1 MQPFEKRMPVKILC
15 DSFLTSGLGHVRRC
29 EKILSFIEKLGVEAS
44 LYLYKQNDIGAFLE
58 GVGSNDFLIA
68 DSYCLNSKDFYLLKE
83 KAKSLMVIEDEE
95 HAKGF
100 YPKNTKIMNF
110 TLNALKHYSHV
121 SKDHYLGV
129 GFYPVD
135 TRFIYDRPIN
145 TENKEVLITLGGS
158 EQKILKEIVKIL
170 ENKNVNLHIISSYI
184 PKNPPKNTHYYSPL
198 NPLEFSSLMKFCA
211 YAISASG
218 QTLYELALSQTPS
231 LILPI
236 ASNQIVQSQEF
247 ESLGIFKQTSLKT
260 LAKDFEKLR
269 IQKNQAWAKTL
280 AFGSELEGAL
290 RKFLEI

>member
-1 MQPFEKRMPVKILC
+1 MPVKILC
-15 DSFLTSGLGHVRRC
+15 DAFVTSGLGHVRRC

-44 LYLYKQNDIGAFLE
+44 LYLHKQNDIGTFLE
-58 GVGSNDFLIA
+58 GVGGNDFLIA

-110 TLNALKHYSHV
+110 TLNALKHYNHA

-135 TRFIYDRPIN
+135 ACFIYDRPIN

-158 EQKILKEIVKIL
+158 EQKMLKEIVKIL
-170 ENKNVNLHIISSYI
+170 ENKNVNLHIISPYT
-184 PKNPPKNTHYYSPL
+184 PKNPPQNTRYYSPL
-198 NPLEFSSLMKFCA
+198 SPLEFSSLMKFCT

-236 ASNQIVQSQEF
+236 ASNQIVQSKEF

-260 LAKDFEKLR
+260 LAKDFENLQ

-290 RKFLEI
+290 REFLEI

>member
-1 MQPFEKRMPVKILC
+1 MPVKILC
-15 DSFLTSGLGHVRRC
+15 DAFVTSGLGHVRRC

-44 LYLYKQNDIGAFLE
+44 LYLHKQDNINAFLE
-58 GVGSNDFLIA
+58 GVGGNDFLIA

-135 TRFIYDRPIN
+135 ARFIYDRPIN
-145 TENKEVLITLGGS
+145 TANKEVLITLGGS

-184 PKNPPKNTHYYSPL
+184 PKNPPKNARYYSPL
-198 NPLEFSSLMKFCA
+198 SPLEFSSLMKFCA
-211 YAISASG
+211 CAISASG

-236 ASNQIVQSQEF
+236 ASNQIVQSKEF

-269 IQKNQAWAKTL
+269 IQKNQAWAKNL

-290 RKFLEI
+290 REFLEI

>member
-1 MQPFEKRMPVKILC
+1 MPVKILC
-15 DSFLTSGLGHVRRC
+15 DAFVTSGLGHVRRC

-44 LYLYKQNDIGAFLE
+44 LYPHKQNDISAFLE
-58 GVGSNDFLIA
+58 GVGGNDFLIA
-68 DSYCLNSKDFYLLKE
+68 DSYRLNSKDFYLLKE
-83 KAKSLMVIEDEE
+83 KAKSLMVIEDKE
-95 HAKGF
+95 HAKEF

-110 TLNALKHYSHV
+110 TLNALKHYNHA

-170 ENKNVNLHIISSYI
+170 ENKNVNLHIISPYI
-184 PKNPPKNTHYYSPL
+184 PKNPPKNTRYYSPL
-198 NPLEFSSLMKFCA
+198 NPLEFSSLMKSCA
-211 YAISASG
+211 YAISAAG

-247 ESLGIFKQTSLKT
+247 ENSGIFKQTSLKT
-260 LAKDFEKLR
+260 LAKDFENLQ

-290 RKFLEI
+290 REFLEI

>member
-1 MQPFEKRMPVKILC
+1 MPVKILC
-15 DSFLTSGLGHVRRC
+15 DCFLTSGLGHVRRG
-29 EKILSFIEKLGVEAS
+29 EKILSFIEKLGVKAD
-44 LYLYKQNDIGAFLE
+44 LYLHKQNNISAFLE
-58 GVGSNDFLIA
+58 GFGNDDFLIA

-110 TLNALKHYSHV
+110 TLNALKHYNHA

-135 TRFIYDRPIN
+135 SRFVYERPIN

-158 EQKILKEIVKIL
+158 EQKILEEIVKIL
-170 ENKNVNLHIISSYI
+170 ENKNVNLHIISPYT

-198 NPLEFSSLMKFCA
+198 SPLEFSSLMKSCA
-211 YAISASG
+211 CAISAAG
-218 QTLYELALSQTPS
+218 QTLYELVLSQTPS

-236 ASNQIVQSQEF
+236 ASNQILQSKEF

-260 LAKDFEKLR
+260 LAKDFEKLQ
-269 IQKNQAWAKTL
+269 IQKNQAWAKNL

-290 RKFLEI
+290 REFLEI

>member
-1 MQPFEKRMPVKILC
+1 MC
-15 DSFLTSGLGHVRRC
+15 DAFLTSGLGHVRRC

-44 LYLYKQNDIGAFLE
+44 LYLHKQDNISAFLE
-58 GVGSNDFLIA
+58 GVGNDDLLIA
-68 DSYCLNSKDFYLLKE
+68 DSYRLNSKDFYLLKE

-110 TLNALKHYSHV
+110 TLNALKHYNHA

-135 TRFIYDRPIN
+135 ARFIYDRPIN
-145 TENKEVLITLGGS
+145 TANEEVLITLGGS

-198 NPLEFSSLMKFCA
+198 NPLEFSSLMKSCA
-211 YAISASG
+211 CAISAAG

-236 ASNQIVQSQEF
+236 ASNQIIQSQEF

-260 LAKDFEKLR
+260 LAKDFENLQ

-290 RKFLEI
+290 REFLEI

>member
-1 MQPFEKRMPVKILC
+1 MPVKILC
-15 DSFLTSGLGHVRRC
+15 DCFLTSGLGHVRRC
-29 EKILSFIEKLGVEAS
+29 EKILSFIEKLGVKAD
-44 LYLYKQNDIGAFLE
+44 LYSHKQNDIGAFLE
-58 GVGSNDFLIA
+58 GVGGSDFLIA

-110 TLNALKHYSHV
+110 TLNALKHYNHA

-135 TRFIYDRPIN
+135 SRFVYERPIN

-158 EQKILKEIVKIL
+158 EQKILEEIVKIL
-170 ENKNVNLHIISSYI
+170 ENKNVNLHIISPYT
-184 PKNPPKNTHYYSPL
+184 PKNPPKNTRYYSPL
-198 NPLEFSSLMKFCA
+198 SPLEFSSLMKSCA
-211 YAISASG
+211 CAISAAG

-231 LILPI
+231 LIIPI
-236 ASNQIVQSQEF
+236 ASNQIIQSQEF

-260 LAKDFEKLR
+260 LAKDFENLQ
-269 IQKNQAWAKTL
+269 IQKNQAWAKNL

-290 RKFLEI
+290 REFLEI

>member
-1 MQPFEKRMPVKILC
+1 MPVKILC
-15 DSFLTSGLGHVRRC
+15 DAFVTSGLGHVRRC

-44 LYLYKQNDIGAFLE
+44 LYLHKQNDIGTFLE
-58 GVGSNDFLIA
+58 GVGGNDFLIT

-135 TRFIYDRPIN
+135 ARFVYEHPIN

-158 EQKILKEIVKIL
+158 EQKMLEEIVKIL
-170 ENKNVNLHIISSYI
+170 ENKNVNLHIISPHT

-290 RKFLEI
+290 REFLEI

>member
-1 MQPFEKRMPVKILC
+1 MPVKILC
-15 DSFLTSGLGHVRRC
+15 DAFVTSGLGHVRRC
-29 EKILSFIEKLGVEAS
+29 EKILSFIEKLGVEVS
-44 LYLYKQNDIGAFLE
+44 FYLHKQNDIGAFLE
-58 GVGSNDFLIA
+58 GVGGNDFLIA

-110 TLNALKHYSHV
+110 TLNALKHYNHA

-158 EQKILKEIVKIL
+158 EQKMLKEIVKIL
-170 ENKNVNLHIISSYI
+170 ENKNVNLHIISLYT

-211 YAISASG
+211 YAISAAG

-236 ASNQIVQSQEF
+236 ASNQIIQSKEF

-260 LAKDFEKLR
+260 LAKDFENLQ
-269 IQKNQAWAKTL
+269 IQKNQAWAKNL

-290 RKFLEI
+290 REFLEI

>member
-44 LYLYKQNDIGAFLE
+44 LYLHKQDNINAFLE
-58 GVGSNDFLIA
+58 GVGGNDFLIA

-110 TLNALKHYSHV
+110 TLNALKHYNHA

-135 TRFIYDRPIN
+135 ARFIYERPIN

-236 ASNQIVQSQEF
+236 ASNQILQSKEF

-260 LAKDFEKLR
+260 LAKDFENLQ

-290 RKFLEI
+290 REFLEV

>member
-15 DSFLTSGLGHVRRC
+15 DAFVTSGLGHVRRC

-44 LYLYKQNDIGAFLE
+44 LYLHKQNDISAFLE
-58 GVGSNDFLIA
+58 GVGNDDFLIA
-68 DSYCLNSKDFYLLKE
+68 DSYRLNSKDFYLLKE

-110 TLNALKHYSHV
+110 TLNALKHYNHA

-135 TRFIYDRPIN
+135 ARFIYDRPIN

-158 EQKILKEIVKIL
+158 EQKTLKEIVKIL
-170 ENKNVNLHIISSYI
+170 ENENVNLHIISPYT

-198 NPLEFSSLMKFCA
+198 SPLEFSFLMKFCA
-211 YAISASG
+211 CAISAAG

-236 ASNQIVQSQEF
+236 ASNQIIQSQEF
-247 ESLGIFKQTSLKT
+247 ENSGIFKQTSLKT
-260 LAKDFEKLR
+260 LARDFEKLQ

-280 AFGSELEGAL
+280 AFGSELESAL
-290 RKFLEI
+290 REFLEI

>member
-1 MQPFEKRMPVKILC
+1 MQPFKKRMPVKILC

-44 LYLYKQNDIGAFLE
+44 LYLHKQDNINAFLE
-58 GVGSNDFLIA
+58 GVGGNDFLIA

-83 KAKSLMVIEDEE
+83 KAKSLMVIEDKE

-100 YPKNTKIMNF
+100 YPKNTKILNF
-110 TLNALKHYSHV
+110 TLNALKHYNHA

-135 TRFIYDRPIN
+135 SRFVYERPIN

-158 EQKILKEIVKIL
+158 EQKILEEIVKIL
-170 ENKNVNLHIISSYI
+170 ENKNVNLHIISPYT

-198 NPLEFSSLMKFCA
+198 SPLEFSSLMKSCA
-211 YAISASG
+211 CAISAAG

-231 LILPI
+231 LIIPI
-236 ASNQIVQSQEF
+236 ASNQIIQSQEF
-247 ESLGIFKQTSLKT
+247 ENSGIFKQTSLKT
-260 LAKDFEKLR
+260 LAKDFEKLQ
-269 IQKNQAWAKTL
+269 IQKNQAWAKNL

-290 RKFLEI
+290 REFLEI

>member
-15 DSFLTSGLGHVRRC
+15 DAFVTSGLGHVRRC
-29 EKILSFIEKLGVEAS
+29 EKILSFIEKLGVKAS

-58 GVGSNDFLIA
+58 GVGGNDFLIA

-158 EQKILKEIVKIL
+158 EQKTLEEIVKIL

-184 PKNPPKNTHYYSPL
+184 PKNPPKNARYYSPL
-198 NPLEFSSLMKFCA
+198 SPLEFSSLMKSCA

-236 ASNQIVQSQEF
+236 ASNQIVQSKEF

-269 IQKNQAWAKTL
+269 IQKNQAWAKNL

-290 RKFLEI
+290 REFLEI

>member
-1 MQPFEKRMPVKILC
+1 MPVKILC
-15 DSFLTSGLGHVRRC
+15 DAFVTSGLGHVRRC

-44 LYLYKQNDIGAFLE
+44 LYLHKQDNINAFLE
-58 GVGSNDFLIA
+58 GVGGNDFLIA

-135 TRFIYDRPIN
+135 ARFIYDRPIN
-145 TENKEVLITLGGS
+145 TANKEVLITLGGS

-184 PKNPPKNTHYYSPL
+184 PKNPPKNARYYSPL
-198 NPLEFSSLMKFCA
+198 SPLEFSSLMKFCT

-236 ASNQIVQSQEF
+236 ASNQIVQSKEF

-290 RKFLEI
+290 REFLEI

>member
-1 MQPFEKRMPVKILC
+1 MPVKILC

-29 EKILSFIEKLGVEAS
+29 EKILSFIEKLGVKAS
-44 LYLYKQNDIGAFLE
+44 LYSHKQNNISAFLE
-58 GVGSNDFLIA
+58 GVGNNDFLIA
-68 DSYCLNSKDFYLLKE
+68 DSYRLNSKDFYLLKE

-135 TRFIYDRPIN
+135 SRFVYERPIN

-158 EQKILKEIVKIL
+158 EQKTLKEIVKIL
-170 ENKNVNLHIISSYI
+170 ENKNVNLHIISPYT

-198 NPLEFSSLMKFCA
+198 NPLEFSSLMKSCA
-211 YAISASG
+211 CAISASG

-236 ASNQIVQSQEF
+236 ASNQIIQSQEF
-247 ESLGIFKQTSLKT
+247 ENSGIFKQTSLKT
-260 LAKDFEKLR
+260 LAKDFENLQ

-280 AFGSELEGAL
+280 AFGSELEDAL
-290 RKFLEI
+290 REFLEI

>member
-1 MQPFEKRMPVKILC
+1 MPVKILC

-29 EKILSFIEKLGVEAS
+29 EKILSFIEKLGVKAS
-44 LYLYKQNDIGAFLE
+44 LYLYKQNDISAFLE
-58 GVGSNDFLIA
+58 GVGNDDFLIT
-68 DSYCLNSKDFYLLKE
+68 DSYRLNSKDFYLLKE

-110 TLNALKHYSHV
+110 TLNALKHYNHA

-135 TRFIYDRPIN
+135 ARFIYDRPIN
-145 TENKEVLITLGGS
+145 TANKEVLITLGGS
-158 EQKILKEIVKIL
+158 EQKTLKEIVKIL

-198 NPLEFSSLMKFCA
+198 NPLEFSSLMKSCTCT
-211 YAISASG
+211 ISAAG

-236 ASNQIVQSQEF
+236 ASNQIVQSKEF

-260 LAKDFEKLR
+260 LAKDFEKLQ
-269 IQKNQAWAKTL
+269 IQKNQAWAKNL

-290 RKFLEI
+290 REFLEI

>member
-1 MQPFEKRMPVKILC
+1 MPVKILC
-15 DSFLTSGLGHVRRC
+15 DAFVTSGLGHVRRC
-29 EKILSFIEKLGVEAS
+29 EKILSFIEKLGVKAS
-44 LYLYKQNDIGAFLE
+44 LYLHKQDNINAFLE
-58 GVGSNDFLIA
+58 GVGGNDFLIT

-110 TLNALKHYSHV
+110 TLNALKHYNHA

-184 PKNPPKNTHYYSPL
+184 PKNPPKNARYYSPL
-198 NPLEFSSLMKFCA
+198 SPLEFSSLMKSCA

-236 ASNQIVQSQEF
+236 ASNQIVQSKEF

-290 RKFLEI
+290 REFLEI

>member
-1 MQPFEKRMPVKILC
+1 MPVKILC

-44 LYLYKQNDIGAFLE
+44 LYLHKQDNISAFLE
-58 GVGSNDFLIA
+58 GVGGNDFLIA
-68 DSYCLNSKDFYLLKE
+68 DSYRLNSKDFYLLKE
-83 KAKSLMVIEDEE
+83 KAKSLMAIEDKE

-110 TLNALKHYSHV
+110 TLNALKHYNHA

-135 TRFIYDRPIN
+135 ARFVYERPIN

-158 EQKILKEIVKIL
+158 EQKMLEEIVKIL
-170 ENKNVNLHIISSYI
+170 ENKNVNLHIISPYI
-184 PKNPPKNTHYYSPL
+184 PKNPPKNTHYYSSL

-211 YAISASG
+211 CAISAAG

-236 ASNQIVQSQEF
+236 ASNQIVQSKEF

-260 LAKDFEKLR
+260 LAKDFENLQ

-290 RKFLEI
+290 REFLEI

>member
-1 MQPFEKRMPVKILC
+1 MC
-15 DSFLTSGLGHVRRC
+15 DCFLTSGLGHVRRC

-44 LYLYKQNDIGAFLE
+44 LYLHKQDNIGAFLE
-58 GVGSNDFLIA
+58 GVGGNDLLIA

-110 TLNALKHYSHV
+110 TLNALKHYNHA

-135 TRFIYDRPIN
+135 ARFVYERPVN

-198 NPLEFSSLMKFCA
+198 SPLEFSSLMKFCA
-211 YAISASG
+211 CAISAAG

-236 ASNQIVQSQEF
+236 ASNQIIQSQEF

-260 LAKDFEKLR
+260 LAKDFENLQ

-280 AFGSELEGAL
+280 TFGSELEGTL
-290 RKFLEI
+290 REFLEI

>member
-1 MQPFEKRMPVKILC
+1 MPVKILC
-15 DSFLTSGLGHVRRC
+15 DSFVTSGLGHVRRC

-44 LYLYKQNDIGAFLE
+44 LYLHKQNDIGAFLE
-58 GVGSNDFLIA
+58 GVGNDDFLIT

-83 KAKSLMVIEDEE
+83 KAKSLMVIEDKE

-121 SKDHYLGV
+121 SKDYYLGV

-135 TRFIYDRPIN
+135 TRFVYERPIN

-158 EQKILKEIVKIL
+158 EQKMLKEIVKIL
-170 ENKNVNLHIISSYI
+170 ENKNVNLHIISPYT
-184 PKNPPKNTHYYSPL
+184 PKNPPKNTCYYSPL

-211 YAISASG
+211 CAISAAG

-236 ASNQIVQSQEF
+236 ASNQIVQSKEF

-260 LAKDFEKLR
+260 LAKDFEKLQ
-269 IQKNQAWAKTL
+269 IQKNQAWAKNL

-290 RKFLEI
+290 REFLEI

>member
-15 DSFLTSGLGHVRRC
+15 DLFLTSGLGHVRRC

-44 LYLYKQNDIGAFLE
+44 LHLYKQNDISAFLE
-58 GVGSNDFLIA
+58 GVGNDDFLIA

-83 KAKSLMVIEDEE
+83 KAKSLMVIEDKE

-100 YPKNTKIMNF
+100 YPKNTKILNF
-110 TLNALKHYSHV
+110 TLNALKHYNHA

-135 TRFIYDRPIN
+135 ARFVYERPIN

-170 ENKNVNLHIISSYI
+170 ENKNVNLHIISPYT

-198 NPLEFSSLMKFCA
+198 NPLEFSSLMRFCA
-211 YAISASG
+211 CAISAAG

-236 ASNQIVQSQEF
+236 ASNQIIQSQEF
-247 ESLGIFKQTSLKT
+247 ENSGIFRQTSLKT
-260 LAKDFEKLR
+260 LAKDFENLQ

-290 RKFLEI
+290 REFLEI

>member
-1 MQPFEKRMPVKILC
+1 MFEKRMPVKILC
-15 DSFLTSGLGHVRRC
+15 DAFVTSGLGHVRRC
-29 EKILSFIEKLGVEAS
+29 EKILSFIEKLGVKAS
-44 LYLYKQNDIGAFLE
+44 LYLHKQNNISAFLE
-58 GVGSNDFLIA
+58 GVGNDDFLIT

-110 TLNALKHYSHV
+110 TLNALKHYNHA

-135 TRFIYDRPIN
+135 ARFIYERPIN
-145 TENKEVLITLGGS
+145 TANKEVLITLGGS
-158 EQKILKEIVKIL
+158 EQKTLKEIVKIL

-198 NPLEFSSLMKFCA
+198 SPLEFSSLMKSCTC
-211 YAISASG
+211 AISASG

-236 ASNQIVQSQEF
+236 ASNQIIQSQEF
-247 ESLGIFKQTSLKT
+247 ENSGIFKQTSLKT
-260 LAKDFEKLR
+260 LAKDFEKLQ
-269 IQKNQAWAKTL
+269 IQKNQAWAKNL
-280 AFGSELEGAL
+280 AFGSELESAL
-290 RKFLEI
+290 REFLEI

>member
-1 MQPFEKRMPVKILC
+1 MPVKILC
-15 DSFLTSGLGHVRRC
+15 DLFLTSGLGHVRRC

-44 LYLYKQNDIGAFLE
+44 LHLYKQNNISAFLE
-58 GVGSNDFLIA
+58 GVGNDDFLIA

-83 KAKSLMVIEDEE
+83 RAKSLMVIEDKE

-100 YPKNTKIMNF
+100 YPKNTKILNF
-110 TLNALKHYSHV
+110 TLNALKHYNHA

-135 TRFIYDRPIN
+135 ARFVYERPIN

-170 ENKNVNLHIISSYI
+170 ENKNVNLHIISPYT

-198 NPLEFSSLMKFCA
+198 NPLEFSSLMRFCA
-211 YAISASG
+211 CAISAAG

-236 ASNQIVQSQEF
+236 ASNQIIQSQEF
-247 ESLGIFKQTSLKT
+247 ENSGIFRQTSLKT
-260 LAKDFEKLR
+260 LAKDFENLQ

-290 RKFLEI
+290 REFLEI

>member
-1 MQPFEKRMPVKILC
+1 MPVKILC
-15 DSFLTSGLGHVRRC
+15 DAFVTSGLGHVRRC

-44 LYLYKQNDIGAFLE
+44 LHLYKQNDISAFLE
-58 GVGSNDFLIA
+58 GVGNDDFLIA

-83 KAKSLMVIEDEE
+83 KAKSLMVIEDKE

-100 YPKNTKIMNF
+100 YPKNTKILNF

-135 TRFIYDRPIN
+135 ARFIYERPIN

-158 EQKILKEIVKIL
+158 EQKTLKEIVKIL
-170 ENKNVNLHIISSYI
+170 ENKNVNLHIISPYI

-198 NPLEFSSLMKFCA
+198 NPLEFSSLMKFCTC
-211 YAISASG
+211 AISAAG

-236 ASNQIVQSQEF
+236 ASNQIIQSKEF

-260 LAKDFEKLR
+260 LAKDFEKLQ

-290 RKFLEI
+290 REFLEI

>member
-15 DSFLTSGLGHVRRC
+15 DAFVTSGLGHVRRC
-29 EKILSFIEKLGVEAS
+29 EKILSFIEKLGVKAS
-44 LYLYKQNDIGAFLE
+44 LYLHKQDNINAFLE
-58 GVGSNDFLIA
+58 GVGGNDFLIA

-110 TLNALKHYSHV
+110 TLNALKHYNHA

-135 TRFIYDRPIN
+135 ARFVYERSIN

-170 ENKNVNLHIISSYI
+170 ENKNVNLHIISPYT
-184 PKNPPKNTHYYSPL
+184 PKNPPKNTRYYSPL
-198 NPLEFSSLMKFCA
+198 SPLEFSSLMKFCA
-211 YAISASG
+211 CAISAAG

-236 ASNQIVQSQEF
+236 ASNQIIQSQEF
-247 ESLGIFKQTSLKT
+247 ENSGIFKQTSLKT
-260 LAKDFEKLR
+260 LARDFEKLQT
-269 IQKNQAWAKTL
+269 QKNQAWAKNL

-290 RKFLEI
+290 REFLEI

>member
-1 MQPFEKRMPVKILC
+1 MPVKILC
-15 DSFLTSGLGHVRRC
+15 DAFVTSGLGHVRRC
-29 EKILSFIEKLGVEAS
+29 EKILSFIEKLGVKAS
-44 LYLYKQNDIGAFLE
+44 LYLHKQNDISAFLE
-58 GVGSNDFLIA
+58 GVGNDDFLIT

-110 TLNALKHYSHV
+110 TLNALKHYNHA

-135 TRFIYDRPIN
+135 ARFIYERPIN
-145 TENKEVLITLGGS
+145 TANKEVLITLGGS

-170 ENKNVNLHIISSYI
+170 ENKDVNLHIISPYT
-184 PKNPPKNTHYYSPL
+184 PKNPPKNTRYYSPL
-198 NPLEFSSLMKFCA
+198 NPLEFSSLMKSCA
-211 YAISASG
+211 CAISAAG

-236 ASNQIVQSQEF
+236 ASNQIIQSKEF

-260 LAKDFEKLR
+260 LAKDFENLQ
-269 IQKNQAWAKTL
+269 IQKNQAWIKNL

-290 RKFLEI
+290 REFLEI

>member
-15 DSFLTSGLGHVRRC
+15 DAFVTSGLGHVRRC
-29 EKILSFIEKLGVEAS
+29 EKILSFIEKLGVKAS
-44 LYLYKQNDIGAFLE
+44 LYLHKQDNINAFLE
-58 GVGSNDFLIA
+58 GVGGNDFLIA

-110 TLNALKHYSHV
+110 TLNALKHYNHA

-198 NPLEFSSLMKFCA
+198 NPLEFSFLMKFCA

-236 ASNQIVQSQEF
+236 ASNQIVQSKEF

-269 IQKNQAWAKTL
+269 IQKNQAWAKNL

-290 RKFLEI
+290 REFLEI

>member
-1 MQPFEKRMPVKILC
+1 MPVKILC

-29 EKILSFIEKLGVEAS
+29 EKILSFIEKLGVKAS
-44 LYLYKQNDIGAFLE
+44 LYLHKQDNINAFLE
-58 GVGSNDFLIA
+58 GVGNDDFLIA
-68 DSYCLNSKDFYLLKE
+68 DSYRLNSKDFYLLKE

-110 TLNALKHYSHV
+110 TLNALKHYNHA

-135 TRFIYDRPIN
+135 ARFIYDRPIN

-198 NPLEFSSLMKFCA
+198 SPLEFSSLMKSCA

-231 LILPI
+231 LIFPI
-236 ASNQIVQSQEF
+236 ASNQILQSKEF

-260 LAKDFEKLR
+260 LAKDFENLQ

-290 RKFLEI
+290 REFLEI